1 MTKQTRT
8 SISNAKSAKKSH
20 YPAAKVSANA
30 IRVAKTAR
38 ASKNEKFGLTQLVEL
53 VCNAEENSLS
63 TYLDAQTDLPN
74 RHIIKNVLLTILQ
87 QLPEKVEAAGGNSA
101 NFAPEVSKEERAAV
115 QAQRKKLHELEEL
128 SARLQRLEEDSD
140 ALREATGLWLG
151 KVPADVVP
159 VIPVSSQV
167 AESAGAFKS
176 QLESMN
182 AVCDQILAFAQECKS
197 AASKTENVQ
206 RRLYKMFNEV
216 SSVHRRV
223 ASFVSAVSVFVGC
236 SVATTGSCDNRNSGR
251 RRTDQWGRGASRNT
265 RFIAQYAAILSIG
278 PQRWRHR
285 LQRCLQCPVMFCT

>member
-1 MTKQTRT
+1 MTKQTRA
-8 SISNAKSAKKSH
+8 SISSAKSAKKSH
-20 YPAAKVSANA
+20 YPAAKVSASV
-30 IRVAKTAR
+30 IRAAKAAR

-53 VCNAEENSLS
+53 VCNAEENSVS

-74 RHIIKNVLLTILQ
+74 RHIIKNVLLAILQ

-101 NFAPEVSKEERAAV
+101 SFTPEMSKAERAAV
-115 QAQRKKLHELEEL
+115 QAQRKKLHDLEEL

-151 KVPADVVP
+151 KIPADVTP

-206 RRLYKMFNEV
+206 RRLYKMFNDLRQQG
-216 SSVHRRV
+216 S
-223 ASFVSAVSVFVGC
+223 
-236 SVATTGSCDNRNSGR
+236 ATTTETAALGGPTSGAVVPRETRDLLRNMPR
-251 RRTDQWGRGASRNT
+251 YFR
-265 RFIAQYAAILSIG
+265 
-278 PQRWRHR
+278 
-285 LQRCLQCPVMFCT
+285 